1 MYYLRQGIDTYIN
14 TRTNKQKCNPL
25 VNKSRYNKGE
35 ILRSFYY
42 YFCTVIMHD
51 KRCQIT
57 KKTRL

>member
-14 TRTNKQKCNPL
+14 TRTNKQKCNLL

-42 YFCTVIMHD
+42 YLLLYCDHV
-51 KRCQIT
+51 
-57 KKTRL
+57 